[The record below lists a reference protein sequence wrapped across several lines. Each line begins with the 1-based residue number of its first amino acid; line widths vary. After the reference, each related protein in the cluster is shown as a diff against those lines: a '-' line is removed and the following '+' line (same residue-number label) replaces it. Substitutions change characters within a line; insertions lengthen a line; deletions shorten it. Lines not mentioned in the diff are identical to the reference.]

1 MNFPK
6 RVALLVA
13 ALIFATSYASAQRPV
28 ELVRPMMGTTNNGY
42 VAPVA
47 AAPFGMVELGPDTFF
62 SGSGY
67 LYEHGHIYG
76 FSHTHKSGMGG
87 TDFQDIM
94 FCPIANTSWEGA
106 ETCPERVA
114 SRFSHEKEYVEPGYY
129 RATLLDYDIEAELT
143 ATQRCGMHRYNYP
156 ATENRQIFID
166 LQHGSEH
173 ACTIIPEEDF
183 DTVRLSHIERIG
195 PRTIRGSRITNGWAP
210 KQHVYFYAEF
220 SEPIT
225 DLKIYNNRK
234 LAHNATQ
241 AEGTDLK
248 AVLSFGAGDK
258 PIVARVGISPVS
270 TEGARK
276 NLKAEIRTWDFNKV
290 RKTTYEV
297 WNKTLSAI
305 EVADS
310 PTPQKEVF
318 YTCLYFAH
326 LYPQLYSDVT
336 GHYRSSDSNVYKGRF
351 NYYGGV
357 FSPWDT
363 FRTQIPLMNIL
374 HPEVTSDLMN
384 TLLEHY
390 RHCGQLPIW
399 LLAGVET
406 MCMIGYNSMP
416 VIADTYSKGIRG
428 YDAEALFEAMKTSAN
443 RDTFGYFLRDFRGAR
458 YYNQYGYVP
467 CDKEITSVSKT
478 LEYCYADWCIAQ
490 MARMLGHDDDYKE
503 YLTRASRY
511 KNLFDTRVNF
521 MRGRLSDGS
530 WRTPFDPFYSNHYQ
544 PDDDFCEGTSWQWSF
559 FVPHD
564 IEGLA
569 KLYGG
574 EEKFV
579 EKLDSLFTVSSELHG
594 PNPAPDITGR
604 IGQYAH
610 GNEPGHH
617 TLYIYNYVGQP
628 WKGQKRISD
637 VLYTLY
643 STKPYGMCGND
654 DGGQMSAW
662 YIMSAM
668 GFYPMTHGQGVYCIG
683 SPIFKEVHLKH
694 RKGTLTILAPNAS
707 RENCYVQSVTL
718 NGKPYDKNW
727 FSHEDMFS
735 GNNTLC
741 FEMGSQPNTA
751 WGSAPHARPKSMS
764 SEVAIF

>member
-1 MNFPK
+1 MK
-6 RVALLVA
+6 RILLLLFMLSPLLLVA
-13 ALIFATSYASAQRPV
+13 QENTPQRPV

-47 AAPFGMVELGPDTFF
+47 AAPFGMVELCPDTFF
-62 SGSGY
+62 SASGY
-67 LYEHGHIYG
+67 LYEHSYIYG

-94 FCPIANTSWEGA
+94 FFPLTDPAWLDSGSCPD
-106 ETCPERVA
+106 RVA
-114 SRFSHEKEYVEPGYY
+114 SRFSHDKEYVEPGYY
-129 RATLLDYDIEAELT
+129 RVSLLDTNIEAELT
-143 ATQRCGMHRYNYP
+143 ATQCCGMHRYNYP
-156 ATENRQIFID
+156 EGGGRQVIID
-166 LQHGSEH
+166 LRHGSEH

-183 DTVRLSHIERIG
+183 DTVRLSHIKLINK
-195 PRTIRGSRITNGWAP
+195 RTICGYRITNGWAP
-210 KQHVYFYAEF
+210 EQHAYFYAEF
-220 SEPIT
+220 SEPIVGCKIFSCDSLLEGAT
-225 DLKIYNNRK
+225 SADGTKLKMVLDFGEADR
-234 LAHNATQ
+234 
-241 AEGTDLK
+241 
-248 AVLSFGAGDK
+248 AV
-258 PIVARVGISPVS
+258 VARVGISPVS
-270 TEGARK
+270 CEGARK
-276 NLKAEIRTWDFNKV
+276 NLKAEIRTWDFDEV
-290 RKTTYEV
+290 RRATYSL
-297 WNKTLSAI
+297 WNDTLSAI
-305 EVADS
+305 EIGDAT
-310 PTPQKEVF
+310 TPQKEVF

-336 GHYRSSDSNVYKGRF
+336 GHYRSSDSKVYKGRF

-374 HPEVTSDLMN
+374 HPEVTNDLVKTM
-384 TLLEHY
+384 LEHY

-416 VIADTYSKGIRG
+416 VIADAYSKGIRD
-428 YDAEALFEAMKTSAN
+428 YDAEAVFEAMKASAN

-490 MARMLGHDDDYKE
+490 MARMLGRDDDYKLYIE
-503 YLTRASRY
+503 RAARY
-511 KNLFDTRVNF
+511 KNLFDKSINF

-564 IEGLA
+564 IAGLA
-569 KLYGG
+569 ELYGG
-574 EEKFV
+574 EDIFA

-617 TLYIYNYVGQP
+617 TLYIYNYIGQP

-662 YIMSAM
+662 YVMSAM

-683 SPIFKEVHLKH
+683 SPMFKELKLKH
-694 RKGTLTILAPNAS
+694 RNGTLTILAPNAS

-718 NGKPYDKNW
+718 NGKPYNRNW
-727 FSHEDMFS
+727 LAHDEIFS
-735 GNNTLC
+735 GDNTLC
-741 FEMGSQPNTA
+741 FDMGAEPNLS
-751 WGSAPHARPKSMS
+751 WGVAPEARPQSMLH
-764 SEVAIF
+764 ELTH